1 MFPILT
7 MVSNCSNYCEL
18 YRKVL
23 STGGYGDNGLP
34 YDHID
39 NPYASLDDPFANQ
52 FYNDPK
58 PAIYREYGAPLFN
71 LRK

>member
-1 MFPILT
+1 MFPILI
-7 MVSNCSNYCEL
+7 MVSTEREYCEHN
-18 YRKVL
+18 RQVL
-23 STGGYGDNGLP
+23 PTGGYGDNGLP

-39 NPYASLDDPFANQ
+39 NPYAQLDDPFANQ

-71 LRK
+71 QRK